1 MENLWAP
8 WRIDYILCKKP
19 AGCIFCDKPAEKKDE
34 DNYILYRGKY
44 HFIILNAF
52 PYNNGHMMVVPY
64 RHTATLSC
72 WAPEEQQEMMQLA
85 DLCVQLL
92 RETMH
97 PDGFNLGINM
107 GLVGGAGIADHIHL
121 HIVDEDVDHGPI
133 VYQRPVIV
141 LENDTHDSLKARI
154 QRAEYKAYPRAIKMF
169 IERRP
174 EILGRKL
181 VWQREEK

>member
-8 WRIDYILCKKP
+8 WRIDYILSKKP
-19 AGCIFCDKPAEKKDE
+19 EGCIFCDKPKESRDM
-34 DNYILYRGKY
+34 DNYILYRGRH

-64 RHTATLSC
+64 RHTATLSG
-72 WAPEEQQEMMQLA
+72 WGPEEQQEMMQLA

-121 HIVDEDVDHGPI
+121 HIVPRWNGDTNFM
-133 VYQRPVIV
+133 PVLSDNRVISEALQATYGKLKEA
-141 LENDTHDSLKARI
+141 LEVPKKP
-154 QRAEYKAYPRAIKMF
+154 Q
-169 IERRP
+169 
-174 EILGRKL
+174 
-181 VWQREEK
+181 